1 VFLFARPV
9 FAEGF
14 FMRKIIFIAAVGLP
28 LLFLLSV
35 YAIPPTVPE
44 SPLWT
49 VRLRAAHGLIV
60 GDAVEEAGHRI
71 GQVVGVTPYSE
82 PNGEVGSDIFITL
95 DPSYRDRLRE
105 RATFLVSEPP
115 GRVRPVLTLVVFD
128 EHSPPLPPGSQVAGA
143 ESELEL
149 ELKRQVV
156 AMEGAVRVFS
166 RQIDD
171 LRQTLDKAS
180 HSEERKRLDDSVGGL
195 VETLRRT
202 RNDAIRVLTEEMG
215 RWKKFYDK
223 LFPAERAKP
232 VRFVS

>member
-1 VFLFARPV
+1 
-9 FAEGF
+9 
-14 FMRKIIFIAAVGLP
+14 MRKIIYMAAIGLP

-49 VRLRAAHGLIV
+49 VRLRAAHSLV
-60 GDAVEEAGHRI
+60 AGDAVEEAGHRI
-71 GQVVGVTPYSE
+71 GQVVGITPYSE
-82 PNGEVGSDIFITL
+82 PNGEVGTDIFITL
-95 DPSYRDRLRE
+95 DPSSRDRLRE
-105 RATFLVSEPP
+105 RATFLVTKPA

-128 EHSPPLPPGSQVAGA
+128 EHSPPLPPGSQIAGA

-195 VETLRRT
+195 AETLRRT
-202 RNDAIRVLTEEMG
+202 RDDALRVFTEEMG

-223 LFPAERAKP
+223 LFPPERAKP

>member
-1 VFLFARPV
+1 
-9 FAEGF
+9 
-14 FMRKIIFIAAVGLP
+14 M
-28 LLFLLSV
+28 
-35 YAIPPTVPE
+35 
-44 SPLWT
+44 
-49 VRLRAAHGLIV
+49 V

-71 GQVVGVTPYSE
+71 GQVVGVVPYTEAS
-82 PNGEVGSDIFITL
+82 GEAGTDILITL
-95 DPSYRDRLRE
+95 NSSSRDRLRE
-105 RATFLVSEPP
+105 RATFLVTEPA
-115 GRVRPVLTLVVFD
+115 GAVRPVLTLMVFD
-128 EHSPPLPPGSQVAGA
+128 EHSPPLPPGSQIAGA

-166 RQIDD
+166 HQIDD

-195 VETLRRT
+195 AETLRRT
-202 RNDAIRVLTEEMG
+202 RDDAIRVLTEEMG

-223 LFPAERAKP
+223 LFPPERAKP

>member
-1 VFLFARPV
+1 VFLIKPI

-14 FMRKIIFIAAVGLP
+14 PMRKIILVAAIVLP

-49 VRLRAAHGLIV
+49 VRLRAAHGLIA

-71 GQVVGVTPYSE
+71 GQVVGVTPYTE
-82 PNGEVGSDIFITL
+82 PNGEIGSDIFITL

-105 RATFLVSEPP
+105 RATFLVTEPT
-115 GRVRPVLTLVVFD
+115 GGVRPVLTLVVFD
-128 EHSPPLPPGSQVAGA
+128 EHSPSLRPGSQIAGV

-171 LRQTLDKAS
+171 LRQTLDRAS

-195 VETLRRT
+195 VDTLRRT
-202 RNDAIRVLTEEMG
+202 RDDAIRVLTEEMG

-223 LFPAERAKP
+223 LFPPEREKP
-232 VRFVS
+232 TRIVS